1 MKCLYFYSRRL
12 TPWYLSGPSFTPSEI
27 CLLTRGRRTAS
38 VRADTYCRLYSLSVD
53 NFNEVLEEYPM
64 MRRAFETVA
73 IDRLDRIGKMAIW
86 FNNNNT
92 GCLHLMLFNYVHS
105 FIQLLFLLKGA
116 LRSIWKTRVKQK
128 QQQRDMLTK
137 KGKTKNFAIMVHHLL
152 DKLKI
157 IQISSENIMYCKI
170 TLKCWLV
177 IIKKSSNLVK
187 SLRMLNISF
196 GSCFVV
202 FGLLILMLW
211 HVN

>member
-1 MKCLYFYSRRL
+1 MIFPTRLKRSKREQAKRSSHILFFICLQPKILRADCFVKCLYFYSRRL

-73 IDRLDRIGKMAIW
+73 IDRLDRIGKTAIW
-86 FNNNNT
+86 FNNNSNNT
-92 GCLHLMLFNYVHS
+92 GCLRLMLFNYVHS
-105 FIQLLFLLKGA
+105 FIQLLFLLEGA
-116 LRSIWKTRVKQK
+116 LRSIWKTRVK

-137 KGKTKNFAIMVHHLL
+137 KGKTASFAIMVHHLL

-157 IQISSENIMYCKI
+157 IQISIENILYCNI
-170 TLKCWLV
+170 T
-177 IIKKSSNLVK
+177 
-187 SLRMLNISF
+187 
-196 GSCFVV
+196 
-202 FGLLILMLW
+202 
-211 HVN
+211 